1 MTAPSTAQWL
11 ALLEAN
17 LQPLE
22 EELAGKAFKG
32 LIYGPSGVGKTVQ
45 AVKLAQVITPPNK
58 TILYLDSGNGWVSLS
73 NHEGARVRVNRLKL
87 GMITTLEGIARLI
100 REKQGEFANVGCV
113 IVDEYS
119 TIVDND
125 LSMIVAERAKKDNT
139 KDPDTGTMP
148 DFNTSK
154 ARGVKYINGL
164 FLLDGVHVIV
174 IAHERVD
181 KDASNI
187 TVVSPLFNPKLG
199 ARIREAV
206 HLVGYMSMSEVREEG
221 DSTKKKLVRNIQVH
235 PSKTVIAKTRIG
247 GLAPVVSFEALSA
260 VIKEWSEVKNIVD
273 GTVEVPAVEAIPA
286 GIPVLD

>member
-1 MTAPSTAQWL
+1 MSTL
-11 ALLEAN
+11 
-17 LQPLE
+17 
-22 EELAGKAFKG
+22 
-32 LIYGPSGVGKTVQ
+32 
-45 AVKLAQVITPPNK
+45 
-58 TILYLDSGNGWVSLS
+58 
-73 NHEGARVRVNRLKL
+73 
-87 GMITTLEGIARLI
+87 
-100 REKQGEFANVGCV
+100 
-113 IVDEYS
+113 

-125 LSMIVAERAKKDNT
+125 LSMIVA
-139 KDPDTGTMP
+139 MP
-148 DFNTSK
+148 PRRITLKIQMIILCCDFKYS
-154 ARGVKYINGL
+154 ARLRVKYINGL
-164 FLLDGVHVIV
+164 FLLDNMHVIV
-174 IAHERVD
+174 IAHERID

-247 GLAPVVSFEALSA
+247 GLNPVESFERLTT